1 MPMPDTAANS
11 PDPRY
16 AASVRLSVA
25 PMMDWTDYAY
35 ISFSNNRL
43 HRKRRIMLY

>member
-16 AASVRLSVA
+16 AASARLSVA
-25 PMMDWTDYAY
+25 PMMDWTDAT
-35 ISFSNNRL
+35 
-43 HRKRRIMLY
+43 